1 MSTPPR
7 SPCSWIQRTS
17 SMASSTSFR
26 KIWPMPARRS
36 GKRPHQSASQR
47 LCARIPASRCSYSSG
62 LGGRAKRM
70 KLGKN
75 GGTVLGNTT
84 SATTPSDSSSEKR
97 RSSSQLRTRPPS
109 PSWRSRNGF
118 LYLLRQASKSSRYA
132 GSRYSRYVSWLA
144 PAWVSAEMIVYRWS
158 VAVMRPRYRRYRPI
172 CPSSCSRRMSAWPAW
187 RPVSSTM
194 CTSTQRS
201 DMRSGANAARAQSWS
216 RSAAGR
222 DDLRAAGDR
231 GSVAGDH
238 RRGRVGR
245 FELAARHPYVGA
257 REREREPRRS
267 RPS

>member
-17 SMASSTSFR
+17 SIASSTSFR

-47 LCARIPASRCSYSSG
+47 LWARMPARRCSYSSG

-84 SATTPSDSSSEKR
+84 SATTPSASSSEKR

-109 PSWRSRNGF
+109 PSCRSRNGF

-132 GSRYSRYVSWLA
+132 GSRYDRYVSWLA
-144 PAWVSAEMIVYRWS
+144 PACVSAEMIVYRVVRRCHAATVPPLPADLPVELLAAGCRRGRRGGRS
-158 VAVMRPRYRRYRPI
+158 PR
-172 CPSSCSRRMSAWPAW
+172 
-187 RPVSSTM
+187 TM

-201 DMRSGANAARAQSWS
+201 DIGL
-216 RSAAGR
+216 G
-222 DDLRAAGDR
+222 
-231 GSVAGDH
+231 
-238 RRGRVGR
+238 
-245 FELAARHPYVGA
+245 
-257 REREREPRRS
+257 
-267 RPS
+267 